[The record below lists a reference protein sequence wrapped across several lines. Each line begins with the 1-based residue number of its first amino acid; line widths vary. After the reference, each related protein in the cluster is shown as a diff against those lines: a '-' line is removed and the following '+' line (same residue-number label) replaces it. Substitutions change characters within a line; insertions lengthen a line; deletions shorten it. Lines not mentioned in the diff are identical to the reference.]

1 MSDPQLEQELPDG
14 YSGFMYVLEGDLEVG
29 AQHTRLT
36 EGQVGWLADAVADT
50 PGVSPLHVTAGE
62 HGARIVLYAGERQN
76 VPIVLHGPFVGETRA
91 DLMRL
96 SKLYVDRKM
105 PRISELARAPNTVEE
120 ATSADRHR

>member
-1 MSDPQLEQELPDG
+1 
-14 YSGFMYVLEGDLEVG
+14 MYVLEGDLEVG

-50 PGVSPLHVTAGE
+50 RGVSPLHVTAGE
-62 HGARIVLYAGERQN
+62 HGARVVLYAGERQN

-96 SKLYVDRKM
+96 SKLYVDGKM
-105 PRISELARAPNTVEE
+105 PRISELAHASNTMEE